1 MMMTIYAES
10 MVKRTDIL
18 GFIFK
23 YPITFSLLLMLT
35 VLCKEYSLCEK
46 CFSSCSSLQVKYNS
60 SKDTKEDREHVN
72 QLQIVHNEDLSN
84 ETKKMSTLKILNCF

>member
-18 GFIFK
+18 GFK

-46 CFSSCSSLQVKYNS
+46 CFSSCKFNCKSWYS
-60 SKDTKEDREHVN
+60 EHK
-72 QLQIVHNEDLSN
+72 SY
-84 ETKKMSTLKILNCF
+84 